1 MAPPLSAAGPPLP
14 SAGRVL
20 DSFWRNTFQRMA
32 QYHARY
38 ADVTPMLDH
47 SASPIVKTAANAP
60 RPRETGQIR
69 QRVTPRSRLGH
80 VITARDRSANP

>member
-1 MAPPLSAAGPPLP
+1 MTPPLSAAGPPLP

-20 DSFWRNTFQRMA
+20 DSFWRNAFQRMG
-32 QYHARY
+32 QYYARY
-38 ADVTPMLDH
+38 ADVMAMLDH
-47 SASPIVKTAANAP
+47 IASPVVKTAANPP

-69 QRVTPRSRLGH
+69 QRVTPRGRLGD